1 MPTDNVAFVGSIP
14 ENYDRYLGAVLF
26 EPYARDLVERVK
38 VSDGG
43 SLLEV
48 ACGTGIVT
56 RRLRDRLP
64 AGAKIVATDLNEAM
78 INYASQKFRAG
89 ENIEWRPANALDLP
103 FADQTF
109 DTVICQ
115 FGLMFFPD
123 KQQGVNEAFRVLKPK
138 GRFIFNVWD
147 AIEKVDL
154 AYAAESVI
162 KDFFPED
169 QPDFYEI
176 PFSFHDQERLRS
188 VLSAAGFRDIH
199 LEVLPFPCVSPS
211 AREVAHGLIHGN
223 PIITAI
229 NERDPAIA
237 PEIEAALADKIATE
251 FGSAPVTARMEAIVC
266 TAVR

>member
-1 MPTDNVAFVGSIP
+1 MAFVGSIP

-64 AGAKIVATDLNEAM
+64 AGAQIVATDLNEAM

-123 KQQGVNEAFRVLKPK
+123 KQKGVNETFRVLKPN
-138 GRFIFNVWD
+138 GQFIFNVWD

-154 AYAAESVI
+154 ADRKSV
-162 KDFFPED
+162 
-169 QPDFYEI
+169 
-176 PFSFHDQERLRS
+176 
-188 VLSAAGFRDIH
+188 V
-199 LEVLPFPCVSPS
+199 
-211 AREVAHGLIHGN
+211 
-223 PIITAI
+223 
-229 NERDPAIA
+229 
-237 PEIEAALADKIATE
+237 
-251 FGSAPVTARMEAIVC
+251 
-266 TAVR
+266 